1 MNLAYRPRK
10 ELNCSTIAF
19 QDFVDPPIA
28 GEFVRSLCEEDTS
41 QNGEFLYGALR
52 VSDMSLFRHGVAARV
67 CNTSRQQHTQT
78 DPGVAAF
85 LHGGVHAHP
94 YSLPGVS
101 RRAKRPLYP

>member
-1 MNLAYRPRK
+1 MSLKYRPRK
-10 ELNCSTIAF
+10 GPICNILAF
-19 QDFVDPPIA
+19 QDFVAPPIA

-78 DPGVAAF
+78 NPGVAAF

-101 RRAKRPLYP
+101 RRAKRPLYL